1 MKRNFIATLLIMP
14 LVLGSCGDS
23 SENAQTEASET
34 NSSETAALVEK
45 VENRKIPHASFKTVS
60 YTHLTLPTIYSV

>member
-1 MKRNFIATLLIMP
+1 MKRNFITTLLIMP

-45 VENRKIPHASFKTVS
+45 VENRKIPHASFKIS
-60 YTHLTLPTIYSV
+60 NLSLIHI